1 MATHFYLKV
10 FYFFLACVMLFV
22 SSLNAQEDTHENLKN
37 RQEILN
43 DFFSE
48 LDEFNRIFLSIKRT
62 YVDEISDEELF
73 KKAIK
78 GMINELDPHSAYLEP
93 KERTDI
99 LENSSGKF
107 GGLGIV
113 INMKDGLV
121 EVISPIDDTPAYRAG
136 IQAGDLIIKIDNIS
150 VRGLDLS
157 EAVAMMRGVPN
168 TSVRITVLRE
178 NQDPFEVNV
187 IRDII
192 TVTSVSGYLLEEN
205 IGYIRISHFQAPSEE
220 LIKKTL
226 LRLVSQNND
235 KALAGVVL
243 DLRNNPGGLLS
254 SAVQISDLFLDDSGV
269 IVSTKGRR
277 ASAKSK
283 FYAKPGDILKNI
295 PIIALINRGTA
306 SAAEILVA
314 ALQDYKRAI
323 VIGEKSFGKGS
334 VQTIISL
341 PNGYGLKITTARYYS
356 PNDRVIQ
363 AKGIVPDIVLDKFE
377 LKVKDKKNNLAT
389 FEKDLKGHLTDL
401 ATNTISDINGT
412 LEISIMPV
420 LGTQTI
426 LDKQAQQKKE
436 RDEKTVERLKMN
448 YFVHEAIN
456 ILKAMHISSK

>member
-1 MATHFYLKV
+1 
-10 FYFFLACVMLFV
+10 MLYHSAPSLYAKDDADNNFKDKEK
-22 SSLNAQEDTHENLKN
+22 SLN
-37 RQEILN
+37 I
-43 DFFSE
+43 FFSE
-48 LDEFNRIFLSIKRT
+48 LDEFNRIFLSIKDA

-78 GMINELDPHSAYLEP
+78 GMISELDPHSAYLEP
-93 KERTDI
+93 KEKNDI
-99 LENSSGKF
+99 IESSSGKF

-136 IQAGDLIIKIDNIS
+136 IQAGDLIIKIDDVS
-150 VRGLDLS
+150 VRGLDLP
-157 EAVAMMRGVPN
+157 EAVALMRGDPN
-168 TSVRITVLRE
+168 TDVRITVLRE
-178 NQDPFEVNV
+178 NQDPFEVNI

-192 TVTSVSGYLLEEN
+192 TITSVSGHLLEEN

-226 LRLVSQNND
+226 LRLVAQNND
-235 KALAGVVL
+235 KALVGVVL

-254 SAVQISDLFLDDSGV
+254 SAVQISDLFLDNSGV

-277 ASAKSK
+277 AGANSE
-283 FYAKPGDILKNI
+283 FYAEPGDILKDT
-295 PIIALINRGTA
+295 PIVALINRGTA

-323 VIGEKSFGKGS
+323 IIGEKSFGKGS

-341 PNGYGLKITTARYYS
+341 PDGYGLKITTARYYS
-356 PNDRVIQ
+356 PSDKVIQ
-363 AKGIVPDIVLDKFE
+363 AKGIMPDIVLDKFE

-389 FEKDLKGHLTDL
+389 FEKDLKGHLTDS
-401 ATNTISDINGT
+401 ATSTAFDMKDIPETPTISVA
-412 LEISIMPV
+412 S
-420 LGTQTI
+420 TQTI
-426 LDKQAQQKKE
+426 LHEQAQQKKE
-436 RDEKTVERLKMN
+436 RDEKTVERLKMD

-456 ILKAMHISSK
+456 ILKAIHISSKQS